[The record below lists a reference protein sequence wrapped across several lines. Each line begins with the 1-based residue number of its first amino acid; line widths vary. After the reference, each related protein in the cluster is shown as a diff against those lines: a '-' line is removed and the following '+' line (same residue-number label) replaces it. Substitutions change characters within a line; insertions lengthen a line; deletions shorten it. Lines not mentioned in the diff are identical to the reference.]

1 MQVTALNQRNRWMER
16 MRMTEED
23 TVKVLE
29 ESVEIE
35 ELERQVVQ
43 EQS

>member
-1 MQVTALNQRNRWMER
+1 MER